1 MCETRSPTSYAI
13 ITETTRQHRDSAI
26 PTPVPTPFPPDAS
39 QVRQRTNGPAQPR
52 YEKFPNKERSKT
64 MHILA
69 HFMIYAG
76 LTAAYIGAV
85 LGYI

>member
-1 MCETRSPTSYAI
+1 MLAAFLFEN
-13 ITETTRQHRDSAI
+13 
-26 PTPVPTPFPPDAS
+26 VFG
-39 QVRQRTNGPAQPR
+39 RTDGR
-52 YEKFPNKERSKT
+52 KI

>member
-1 MCETRSPTSYAI
+1 MRSLSK
-13 ITETTRQHRDSAI
+13 
-26 PTPVPTPFPPDAS
+26 AS
-39 QVRQRTNGPAQPR
+39 GDRTGRKA
-52 YEKFPNKERSKT
+52 